1 MKIQVGLLI
10 RMKGKNITHILDIP
24 IPSKKDQKIQ
34 AGSHIA
40 VGYLDAK
47 NVDVMQ
53 GTNAVIFTLDQR
65 KDWTWTY
72 VQNEI
77 VKIPNTLPVLILV
90 RQNLYFV
97 VTWI

>member
-1 MKIQVGLLI
+1 
-10 RMKGKNITHILDIP
+10 MKGKNIAHILDIP

-90 RQNLYFV
+90 C
-97 VTWI
+97 